1 MSDNFQVNKQFARFK
16 GKDVLIGLKNWEEV
30 EGKIITIDN
39 FLNLNKSISL
49 FLFSLSIFS
58 IFIPYSLFKF
68 NFRFSTSV
76 LIVTNDYFF

>member
-39 FLNLNKSISL
+39 FLNLVI
-49 FLFSLSIFS
+49 FLKSIFS
-58 IFIPYSLFKF
+58 IFMTKF
-68 NFRFSTSV
+68 SF
-76 LIVTNDYFF
+76 

>member
-39 FLNLNKSISL
+39 FLNLDDGEGLKVIKGGKIAFISIQE
-49 FLFSLSIFS
+49 
-58 IFIPYSLFKF
+58 
-68 NFRFSTSV
+68 
-76 LIVTNDYFF
+76 